1 MPFAAPLP
9 ARPGHLA
16 LFGAGDLLAV
26 AGCPA
31 CRYAAEAGR
40 RFLGWFALEGHYD
53 ADVLTRL
60 CGSLGFCPAHTRG
73 LILLPGAPGRLAAL
87 YRYLLRTALAHL
99 GDGTSPGQPCLACA
113 RDAEAGRRALDTV
126 LSGLSEED
134 LWESYAACG
143 GLCLPHLRA
152 AAARTRR
159 SLVVPMARVLAGRLA
174 SRPADVTALAGEPPG
189 DAAIRARLSLSL
201 PSPEA
206 AGPGCPV
213 CLAAGL
219 AERDAVMHA
228 SGAVGMPG
236 ARRRADEEDRAGAPG
251 EPAGFL
257 CPAHLH
263 QAVAAACERP
273 GRDAVAGMLDW
284 HARLAAA
291 WARAL
296 PMRRGRAR
304 QASAGLARPCP
315 ACRAAARAAAAAA
328 GRLLAG
334 PAGGRA
340 PGSPCLRHVLLL
352 RAADRRGASRYVA
365 EAASAARALAAELET
380 APAGLMPPWQ
390 RAVALTDGR
399 VYGGGPPRPL

>member
-1 MPFAAPLP
+1 MASVPERQEPEDAVRRPAARPAGPPGPVRGRGPARGGRLPGLPVRGRGRPAVPGLVRAGRPLRRRRPHPAVRVAWVLPGAYQGTYPAARRARQARSPLPLP
-9 ARPGHLA
+9 APDCPRAPRRRHLPRAALPGLRPGRRGGA
-16 LFGAGDLLAV
+16 PGAGHRAV
-26 AGCPA
+26 RAQRG
-31 CRYAAEAGR
+31 
-40 RFLGWFALEGHYD
+40 
-53 ADVLTRL
+53 
-60 CGSLGFCPAHTRG
+60 GSLGELCGMRRAVPAAPARRRCPDETEPGRPDG
-73 LILLPGAPGRLAAL
+73 PGAGRA
-87 YRYLLRTALAHL
+87 
-99 GDGTSPGQPCLACA
+99 SGQ
-113 RDAEAGRRALDTV
+113 
-126 LSGLSEED
+126 
-134 LWESYAACG
+134 
-143 GLCLPHLRA
+143 
-152 AAARTRR
+152 
-159 SLVVPMARVLAGRLA
+159 
-174 SRPADVTALAGEPPG
+174 PPG
-189 DAAIRARLSLSL
+189 DAAIRARLSLSR